1 MAVDTDILAALMP
14 LADNRV
20 YFDTAPF
27 DTPKPYIVLT
37 LIGGTPVT
45 YLEAKLPEK
54 KNRRFQVNAWH
65 TSRKLAV
72 ILGNQIE
79 STLTES
85 ATLLATPLTNVAYRF
100 DDVTNMKGT
109 EQDFGFWLTN

>member
-14 LADNRV
+14 LVDNRV
-20 YFDTAPF
+20 YLDAAPF

-45 YLEAKLPEK
+45 YLQAKLPEK
-54 KNRRFQVNAWH
+54 KNRRFQVSAWH
-65 TSRKLAV
+65 TSRKLAT

-79 STLTES
+79 KALTES
-85 ATLLATPLTNVAYRF
+85 AMLLATRLTNVAYRY
-100 DDVTNMKGT
+100 DDVTNTKGT